1 VVRIRPLQQWLAT
14 PLFLLGGIF
23 KIKKSIKMG
32 NSQIIS
38 EQRSHAMQNYVD
50 FDGQDLDVKS
60 QPIQEEQPKK
70 SIPDYV
76 SLIGIAAII
85 GLVMW
90 TISEI
95 TKD

>member
-1 VVRIRPLQQWLAT
+1 
-14 PLFLLGGIF
+14 
-23 KIKKSIKMG
+23 MG
-32 NSQIIS
+32 NTESILN
-38 EQRSHAMQNYVD
+38 QRSQAMQNYVD

>member
-1 VVRIRPLQQWLAT
+1 
-14 PLFLLGGIF
+14 
-23 KIKKSIKMG
+23 
-32 NSQIIS
+32 
-38 EQRSHAMQNYVD
+38 MQNYVD

>member
-1 VVRIRPLQQWLAT
+1 
-14 PLFLLGGIF
+14 
-23 KIKKSIKMG
+23 MG
-32 NSQIIS
+32 NSQSIS
-38 EQRSHAMQNYVD
+38 QQRSNAMQNYVD

-60 QPIQEEQPKK
+60 QPIQDKPKEK
-70 SIPDYV
+70 KIPDYV

-90 TISEI
+90 TISEV